1 MIVKCK
7 ATSSDKTDCP
17 MIRYCLAR
25 LSDRTITGCGVPL
38 AYAGVIKSQDVMV
51 EHTVRGEND
60 EDWDIFYAWC
70 KNGW

>member
-25 LSDRTITGCGVPL
+25 LNDRTITGCGVPL

-60 EDWDIFYAWC
+60 
-70 KNGW
+70 G

>member
-17 MIRYCLAR
+17 MIRTCLAR
-25 LSDRTITGCGVPL
+25 LTDRTITGCGVPL
-38 AYAGVIKSQDVMV
+38 AYIGVIKSQDVMV

-60 EDWDIFYAWC
+60 E
-70 KNGW
+70 

>member
-7 ATSSDKTDCP
+7 ATKSDKTDCP
-17 MIRYCLAR
+17 MIDYCLAR

-51 EHTVRGEND
+51 EHTVKGGD
-60 EDWDIFYAWC
+60 E
-70 KNGW
+70 